1 MRSGTIL
8 LLAGALLGC
17 KSAPPADPADL
28 GRFHRRVTTSSP
40 EAQAAF
46 DRGLVCLFGFDHE
59 SAIESFRR
67 AVALD
72 PGCAMAHWGIA
83 LAAGPHINNP
93 AMEQAAAKAAAENVE
108 KAKALLGSATPLEV
122 ELIEALARRYAWP
135 PPPSRASLDEAYATA
150 MREVYRNHP
159 RDADVGALFAE
170 SLMNLRPWDH
180 WTAEG
185 KAQPGTAEILSVLDS
200 VLTIS
205 PHHPG
210 ANHYLIH
217 ALEASPF
224 PDRALEAADRL
235 RPTRNG
241 TSHLV
246 HMPAHIDLR
255 LGRYADAEACNER
268 AVALDRAMAAAGK
281 GQGFYTLYRAHNLHF
296 LAYAAMFQGRGAV
309 AIRAGREV
317 TAIMPAAVVDAYPDY
332 LEGFLAAPYHVL
344 VRFGRW
350 EEILA
355 EPEPGPNR
363 PATTAFRHYA
373 RGVAFATLGRLEEA
387 VAEQQAF
394 LQARGAVP
402 ASASI
407 GNNSTR
413 VVLDIAEGM
422 LAGELAYR
430 QGRVDEAFAL
440 MREGVKREEALRYD
454 EPWGWM
460 QPVRHALGALL
471 LEQGRAEEALLVYT
485 ADLARHP
492 ANGWALHGLAECLR
506 TLGRLDEAAAAEQ
519 RFREA
524 WTRADVTPPGSCFC
538 RTG

>member
-17 KSAPPADPADL
+17 KGAPPADPADL
-28 GRFHRRVTTSSP
+28 GSFHRRVTTASP
-40 EAQAAF
+40 AAQAAF
-46 DRGLVCLFGFDHE
+46 DRGLVGVFGFDHE
-59 SAIESFRR
+59 TAIEAFRQ
-67 AVALD
+67 ASASD
-72 PGCAMAHWGIA
+72 PACAMACWGIA

-93 AMEQAAAKAAAENVE
+93 AMDEAQAKTAAENIE
-108 KAKALLGSATPLEV
+108 KAKALLGSATPV
-122 ELIEALARRYAWP
+122 EIALIEALARRYAWP
-135 PPPSRASLDEAYATA
+135 PPPSRASLDADYAAA
-150 MREVYRNHP
+150 MREVYRDNP
-159 RDADVGALFAE
+159 RDPDVGALFAE
-170 SLMNLRPWDH
+170 SLMDLRPWDL
-180 WTAEG
+180 WTPEG
-185 KAQPGTAEILSVLDS
+185 KAQPGTAEILSVLNS
-200 VLTIS
+200 VLTLA

-217 ALEASPF
+217 SLEASPY
-224 PDRALEAADRL
+224 PERALEAADRL
-235 RPTRNG
+235 RPMRNG

-246 HMPAHIDLR
+246 HMPGHIDLR
-255 LGRYADAEACNER
+255 MGRYADAEACNER
-268 AVALDRAMAAAGK
+268 AVELDRVMAAAGR
-281 GQGFYTLYRAHNLHF
+281 GQGFYTMYRAHNLHF

-309 AIRAGREV
+309 AIRAAREV
-317 TAIMPAAVVDAYPDY
+317 TAIMPAALVDAYADY

-387 VAEQQAF
+387 LAEQEAF
-394 LQARGAVP
+394 LKTRGAVP
-402 ASASI
+402 ESATI
-407 GNNSTR
+407 GNNTTR
-413 VVLDIAEGM
+413 VVLDIAQGM

-430 QGRVDEAFAL
+430 QGRADEAFAVL
-440 MREGVKREEALRYD
+440 REGVKREEALRYD

-492 ANGWALHGLAECLR
+492 ANSWALHGLAECLR
-506 TLGRLDEAAAAEQ
+506 TLGREEEAAAADQ
-519 RFREA
+519 RFQEA
-524 WTRADVTPPGSCFC
+524 WKRADVTPPGSCFC